1 MVLSFSQLKTT
12 SKYKLSYTK
21 FRELV
26 LQNPRP
32 YDVVTLFSV
41 QSGCDEC
48 ISVYNEMTGVQYSY
62 KVANEDTFFGVM
74 YYGTDAG
81 NAAIFNT
88 HGFTT
93 VPYICTSK

>member
-1 MVLSFSQLKTT
+1 MVSLYSHLKTT
-12 SKYKLSYTK
+12 SKCKRQLNK

-41 QSGCDEC
+41 QTGCDEC

-62 KVANEDTFFGVM
+62 KVANEDTFFGVL
-74 YYGTDAG
+74 YYGSDAG
-81 NAAIFNT
+81 NAAIF
-88 HGFTT
+88 
-93 VPYICTSK
+93 